1 MLLKAIG
8 VLTVVLISSGN
19 KRCEPVHSVCRF
31 QHLGISILRSRHYLV
46 FMHVHNECNDWVK
59 IPISQCTHVKLGYLT
74 LDSQKGLHLQ
84 ELGLLPNFIIEH
96 IVRARMRHNSSAQRP
111 GSFASLSM
119 GCFQA
124 HCHASLYLTNIVL
137 RTSADAVTLTQCK
150 IKCTARSSFRICS
163 AANSIMPLCSLI
175 HMTGEACQAYKCI

>member
-1 MLLKAIG
+1 MVMPEGSMSYSQSYSLNNTQNCKLARKTVVTSAFTAWDAWWCLLLKAIG

-111 GSFASLSM
+111 GSLYCILVHGLLSSSLP
-119 GCFQA
+119 CI
-124 HCHASLYLTNIVL
+124 IVF
-137 RTSADAVTLTQCK
+137 D
-150 IKCTARSSFRICS
+150 
-163 AANSIMPLCSLI
+163 
-175 HMTGEACQAYKCI
+175 